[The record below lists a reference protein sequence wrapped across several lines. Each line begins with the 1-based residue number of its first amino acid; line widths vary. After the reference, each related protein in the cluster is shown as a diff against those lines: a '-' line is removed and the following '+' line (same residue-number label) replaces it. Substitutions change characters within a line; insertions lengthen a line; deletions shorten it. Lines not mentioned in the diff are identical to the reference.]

1 MRDRDR
7 LVPASVPGSSGLADK
22 TPQLARSPFAGNG
35 SLPGDAG
42 CLKFEG
48 GLCRT
53 PLLVCAVLE
62 RQMFLRGGLHRA
74 KESPSRIGKKSPS
87 FDSTLPVVPLHY
99 VGVSQ
104 HVHVNIL
111 RRIGRVHVK
120 DATFVDRML
129 AHGQRREDEKVSI
142 TLWRLKPF
150 AL

>member
-1 MRDRDR
+1 MTYFVAR
-7 LVPASVPGSSGLADK
+7 GS
-22 TPQLARSPFAGNG
+22 
-35 SLPGDAG
+35 
-42 CLKFEG
+42 
-48 GLCRT
+48 
-53 PLLVCAVLE
+53 
-62 RQMFLRGGLHRA
+62 LHRA
-74 KESPSRIGKKSPS
+74 KESPSRIGEKSPS

-129 AHGQRREDEKVSI
+129 ARGPRREDEKVSI
-142 TLWRLKPF
+142 TLCRLKPF